1 MAVFTLITAGLG
13 AAGFGG
19 SVTLFGLS
27 PGLSAALVNI
37 GKAVLWQGAQS
48 LLAPKA
54 PRQEVQ
60 ATIAQAAGPRV
71 RGYGRF
77 LLGGTRALYE
87 AENGNLHQINVIHHG
102 PIHGIAGWLIDGEEV
117 TLDGSGNVTSG
128 PSAGYVKIASILSG
142 DGGNYAAARAA
153 FPTIWT
159 TDHRL
164 AGLATAYIEMTAP
177 SLSRLQK
184 VFPRQSNTLVQ
195 AICRQSLV
203 RDPRTGVVGFSD
215 LTGPAAMDYLTHPD
229 GYRIPLSA
237 VNEASFAAFTDLCDQ
252 DVPIVGGGTEKRYR
266 IGGYYTLEDA
276 PKDVLT
282 RILATADAQI
292 FMDADGR
299 AAIMGGQWVEPDV
312 TINAADIL
320 EIVIGDGFDEFTDF
334 NVLKGTLID
343 PTQRWQEA
351 EVDPLID
358 TVSLLTQPERTE
370 TFDVDMCPSWR
381 QLRRLMKAHRAG
393 VVREVKATLRTN
405 LVGMK
410 ARFPRGVGKHVI
422 RVTDAE
428 DGMDMV
434 FEVLAH
440 SYSVAERSCSIEIA
454 SIENPYLWNPATDEG
469 NPPPALDDL
478 EMNDQANTAP
488 AGMVVSQEVITLASD
503 QNAVRIVVEVA
514 DPGNAAL
521 ELLAEYR
528 KTGYT
533 LWQRMLAAPG
543 ARRAVSDVLIDGQQ
557 YQVRASWAGREVY
570 TAITPITVV
579 SNPTAP
585 GAATGLSRSYA
596 APNVTLAWTN
606 GTGGYYR
613 TRIYRGTTTNFAS
626 ATLIAT
632 VAGVAGAAQTFANAP
647 GTGTW
652 YYWAVT
658 INASLI
664 EDTPTGPV
672 SQTI

>member
-19 SVTLFGLS
+19 AITIFGLS
-27 PGLSAALVNI
+27 PGLSAALLNI
-37 GKAVLWQGAQS
+37 GKAVLWQEAQKA
-48 LLAPKA
+48 LQPKA

-60 ATIAQAAGPRV
+60 ANIAQAAGARV
-71 RGYGRF
+71 RGYGTF
-77 LLGGTRALYE
+77 LLGGTRALFE
-87 AENGNLHQINVIHHG
+87 AQNGTLYQINVLHHG
-102 PIHGIAGWLIDGEEV
+102 AVDAITGWLIDGEEV

-128 PSAGYVKIASILSG
+128 AAAGYMKISSILSG

-164 AGLATAYIEMTAP
+164 AGLATAYVEMTAP

-203 RDPRTGVVGFSD
+203 RDPRTGLVGYSD

-237 VNEASFAAFTDLCDQ
+237 INEASFAAFTDLCDQ
-252 DVPIVGGGTEKRYR
+252 DVPIVGGGTEKRYG

-276 PKDVLT
+276 PKDVLN

-292 FMDADGR
+292 YMDADGR
-299 AAIMGGQWVEPDV
+299 AAIMGGQWVGPDV
-312 TINAADIL
+312 TIDAADIL

-334 NVLKGTLID
+334 NILKGTLID

-370 TFDVDMCPSWR
+370 TLDIGMCPSWR

-393 VVREVKATLRTN
+393 AVREIKATLRTN
-405 LVGMK
+405 LVGLK

-440 SYSVAERSCSIEIA
+440 SYSVAERTCSIEIA
-454 SIENPYLWNPATDEG
+454 SIENPYGWTPEADEG

-478 EMNDQANTAP
+478 EKPTEVNTAP
-488 AGMVVSQEVITLASD
+488 AGMVVLQEVVALASD
-503 QNAVRIVVEVA
+503 QNAVRIVVTVS

-528 KTGYT
+528 KTGDT
-533 LWQRMLAAPG
+533 LWQRMLATPG
-543 ARRAVSDVLIDGQQ
+543 ARRAVSDVLTDGQQ
-557 YQVRASWAGREVY
+557 YQVRASWVSREVY
-570 TAITPITVV
+570 TATETITVV

-613 TRIYRGTTTNFAS
+613 TRIYRGTTTTFAS

-632 VAGVAGAAQTFANAP
+632 VAGVAGAAQTFVNAP

-652 YYWAVT
+652 HYWAVT

-664 EDTPTGPV
+664 EATPTGPV

>member
-1 MAVFTLITAGLG
+1 MAVFSLLIASLPFSG
-13 AAGFGG
+13 A
-19 SVTLFGLS
+19 VTVLGLS
-27 PGLSAALVNI
+27 PGLSAALINI
-37 GKAVLWQGAQS
+37 GKAVLWQGVQKAIQ
-48 LLAPKA
+48 PKA

-60 ATIAQAAGPRV
+60 ANIAQAAGARV
-71 RGYGRF
+71 RGYGVF
-77 LLGGTRALYE
+77 LLGGTRALFE
-87 AENGNLHQINVIHHG
+87 AQNGKLHQINVLHHG
-102 PIHGIAGWLIDGEEV
+102 AIDEITGWLVDGEEV
-117 TLDGSGNVTSG
+117 TLDGSGNVTTG
-128 PSAGYVKIASILSG
+128 SAAGHMRIRSILSG
-142 DGGNYAAARAA
+142 NGGNYAAARAA

-159 TDHRL
+159 TEHRL
-164 AGLATAYIEMTAP
+164 AGLATSYVEMTAP
-177 SLSRLQK
+177 SLSRLQQ

-237 VNEASFAAFTDLCDQ
+237 VNEASFAAFTVLCNQ
-252 DVPIVGGGTEKRYR
+252 NVPIAAGGTEKRYR

-292 FMDADGR
+292 YMDTDGR
-299 AAIMGGQWVEPDV
+299 AAIMGGRWVEPDV
-312 TINAADIL
+312 TIDATDIL
-320 EIVIGDGFDEFTDF
+320 EIVIGDGFDEFSDF
-334 NVLKGTLID
+334 NILKGTLID

-358 TVSLLTQPERTE
+358 AVSLLTQPERTE
-370 TFDVDMCPSWR
+370 TLDVDMCPSWR
-381 QLRRLMKAHRAG
+381 QLRRLMKAHRATA
-393 VVREVKATLRTN
+393 VREVRATLRTN
-405 LVGMK
+405 LVGLK

-428 DGMDMV
+428 DGLDME

-440 SYSVAERSCSIEIA
+440 SYSVSERTCSIEIA

-469 NPPPALDDL
+469 DPPPALDNL
-478 EMNDQANTAP
+478 LRNDQANTAP

-503 QNAVRIVVEVA
+503 QNAVRIVVEVSA
-514 DPGNAAL
+514 PESAAL

-528 KTGYT
+528 RTGDT
-533 LWQRMLAAPG
+533 LWQRMFATPG
-543 ARRAVSDVLIDGQQ
+543 ARRAVSDVLIDARQ
-557 YQVRASWAGREVY
+557 YQVRASWVGREVY
-570 TAITPITVV
+570 TDTTSITVV
-579 SNPTAP
+579 SNPTEP
-585 GAATGLSRSYA
+585 GEATGLSRSYS

-606 GTGGYYR
+606 GTSGYYR

-626 ATLIAT
+626 STLIAT
-632 VAGVAGAAQTFANAP
+632 LAGVAGAPQTFVNAP

-652 YYWAVT
+652 HYWAVT

-664 EDTPTGPV
+664 EATPTGPV